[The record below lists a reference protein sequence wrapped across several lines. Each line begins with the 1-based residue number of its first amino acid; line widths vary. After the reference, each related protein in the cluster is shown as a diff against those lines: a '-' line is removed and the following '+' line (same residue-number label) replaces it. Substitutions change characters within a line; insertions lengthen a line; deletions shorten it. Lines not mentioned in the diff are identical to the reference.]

1 MRKTYVMRNGELVEK
16 HKAND
21 EINAPMIMG
30 DIAPYQSMIDGSM
43 IQSRSR
49 HREHLRDNGCVE
61 VGNEKMETKL
71 TAPSSEKRREVLAQQ
86 LGNMTHNEANK
97 IMNSLREQANQMKY
111 HRR

>member
-1 MRKTYVMRNGELVEK
+1 MRTTYVMRNGELVEK

-21 EINAPMIMG
+21 NIDAPMIMG
-30 DIAPYQSMIDGSM
+30 DITPYQSMIDGSM

-49 HREHLRDNGCVE
+49 HREHLKNNGCIE
-61 VGNEKMETKL
+61 VGNESMETKL
-71 TAPSSEKRREVLAQQ
+71 TAPSNEKRREVLAQQ

>member
-1 MRKTYVMRNGELVEK
+1 MRTTYVIRNGELVEK

-21 EINAPMIMG
+21 EVHAPMIMG
-30 DIAPYQSMIDGSM
+30 DITPYKSMIDGSM

-49 HREHLRDNGCVE
+49 HREHLRENGCIE
-61 VGNEKMETKL
+61 VGNESMETKL
-71 TAPSSEKRREVLAQQ
+71 TAPSSEKRREVLVQQ
-86 LGNMTHNEANK
+86 LGNMTHNEANQ

>member
-1 MRKTYVMRNGELVEK
+1 MRTTYVMRNGELVEK

-21 EINAPMIMG
+21 ETDAPMIMG
-30 DIAPYQSMIDGSM
+30 DITPYQSMIDGSM

-49 HREHLRDNGCVE
+49 HREHLRANGCIE
-61 VGNEKMETKL
+61 VGNESMETKL
-71 TAPSSEKRREVLAQQ
+71 TAPSNEKRREVLAQQ

>member
-1 MRKTYVMRNGELVEK
+1 
-16 HKAND
+16 
-21 EINAPMIMG
+21 
-30 DIAPYQSMIDGSM
+30 
-43 IQSRSR
+43 
-49 HREHLRDNGCVE
+49 
-61 VGNEKMETKL
+61 METKL

>member
-1 MRKTYVMRNGELVEK
+1 MRKTYVMVNGELVEK
-16 HKAND
+16 HKTN
-21 EINAPMIMG
+21 EVINAPMIMG

-49 HREHLRDNGCVE
+49 HREHLKDNGCIE
-61 VGNEKMETKL
+61 VGNESMETKR

-97 IMNSLREQANQMKY
+97 IMNSLREHDNQMKY

>member
-1 MRKTYVMRNGELVEK
+1 MVNGELVEK

-21 EINAPMIMG
+21 VINAPMIMG
-30 DIAPYQSMIDGSM
+30 DIVPYQSMIDGSM

-49 HREHLRDNGCVE
+49 HREHLKDNGCIE
-61 VGNEKMETKL
+61 VGNESMETKR

-97 IMNSLREQANQMKY
+97 IMNSLREQNNQMKY

>member
-1 MRKTYVMRNGELVEK
+1 MRKTYVMVNGELVEK

-21 EINAPMIMG
+21 VINAPMIMG

-49 HREHLRDNGCVE
+49 HREHLKDNGCIE
-61 VGNEKMETKL
+61 VGNESMETKL
-71 TAPSSEKRREVLAQQ
+71 SAPSSEKRREVLAQQ

-97 IMNSLREQANQMKY
+97 IINSLREQANQMKY

>member
-1 MRKTYVMRNGELVEK
+1 MRTTYVMRNGELVEK

-21 EINAPMIMG
+21 ETNAPMIMG

-49 HREHLRDNGCVE
+49 HREHLKANGCIE
-61 VGNEKMETKL
+61 VGNESMETKL
-71 TAPSSEKRREVLAQQ
+71 TAPSGEKRREVLAQQ

>member
-1 MRKTYVMRNGELVEK
+1 MRKTYVIIDGQLVEK

-21 EINAPMIMG
+21 VIDAPMIMG

-49 HREHLRDNGCVE
+49 HREHLRDNGCIE
-61 VGNEKMETKL
+61 VGNESMETKR

>member
-1 MRKTYVMRNGELVEK
+1 MRTTYVMRNGELVEK
-16 HKAND
+16 HKASD
-21 EINAPMIMG
+21 DINAPMIMG

-49 HREHLRDNGCVE
+49 HREHLKANGCIE
-61 VGNEKMETKL
+61 VGNESMETKL

-86 LGNMTHNEANK
+86 LGNMTHNEAN
-97 IMNSLREQANQMKY
+97 QMKY

>member
-1 MRKTYVMRNGELVEK
+1 MRKTYVMVNGELVEK

-21 EINAPMIMG
+21 VINAPMIMG
-30 DIAPYQSMIDGSM
+30 DIVPYQSMIDGSM

-49 HREHLRDNGCVE
+49 HREHLKDNGCIE
-61 VGNEKMETKL
+61 VGNESMETKR

-97 IMNSLREQANQMKY
+97 IMNSLREQNNQMKY

>member
-1 MRKTYVMRNGELVEK
+1 MRTTYVMRNGELVEK
-16 HKAND
+16 NQAN
-21 EINAPMIMG
+21 EEVHAPMIMG
-30 DIAPYQSMIDGSM
+30 DITPYKSMIDGSI

-49 HREHLRDNGCVE
+49 HREHLQANGCIE
-61 VGNEKMETKL
+61 VGNESMETKL
-71 TAPSSEKRREVLAQQ
+71 TPSSGEKRREVLAQQ

>member
-1 MRKTYVMRNGELVEK
+1 MRTTYVIRNGELVEK
-16 HKAND
+16 SKIND
-21 EINAPMIMG
+21 ETNAPMVMG

-49 HREHLRDNGCVE
+49 HREHLKANGCIE
-61 VGNEKMETKL
+61 VGNESMETKIS
-71 TAPSSEKRREVLAQQ
+71 APSSEKRREVLAQQ
-86 LGNMTHNEANK
+86 LGNMTHNEANQ

>member
-1 MRKTYVMRNGELVEK
+1 MRTTYVMRNGELVEK

-21 EINAPMIMG
+21 EVHAPMIMG
-30 DIAPYQSMIDGSM
+30 DITPYQSMIDGSI

-49 HREHLRDNGCVE
+49 HRDHLKANGCIE
-61 VGNEKMETKL
+61 VGNESMETKI
-71 TAPSSEKRREVLAQQ
+71 TPPSSEKRREVLAQQ